1 MKKVKTG
8 FLALLAVAALLF
20 AGATMVQA
28 AEDPDGVGDVLIYPL
43 YLANGTAFTEF
54 TLVNLENTAG
64 GNTTQSVHIQI
75 RSQGNSQDQL
85 DFCIDMTENDVY
97 KAKISSDGAG
107 GAILETLDNV
117 DYKDSAGDPIPG
129 WHKAPDTAGLIEA
142 DTSDCSYSTQ
152 KGYIVA
158 YAVDDCDSSD
168 TLADNAT
175 IMGNTRI
182 IETATSKIMA
192 LNAVAVEGNDTA
204 PDPFTDAQ
212 SRLNKDE
219 LYMIWEFE
227 KTAAVLT
234 VPSIGDANASNA
246 GLELVG
252 ADAEGNIDDELEGCG
267 LVQLTDDFE
276 EMYDLDE
283 VLLAQQ
289 SPHYYPAN
297 EVSIVNFADAGSNTD
312 STNFYINGGAA
323 HWGLNMTSAEL
334 TEGWTRWVIPDN
346 PTNGKNSPAE
356 MAKLKNVVCTYFI
369 STNNSLAWMP
379 CQYEVCSGGE

>member
-1 MKKVKTG
+1 
-8 FLALLAVAALLF
+8 
-20 AGATMVQA
+20 
-28 AEDPDGVGDVLIYPL
+28 GVGDVLIYPL

-54 TLVNLENTAG
+54 TLVNTA
-64 GNTTQSVHIQI
+64 NVAQSVHIQI

-85 DFCIDMTENDVY
+85 DFCIELTENDVY

-107 GAILETLDNV
+107 GAILETLNNV
-117 DYKDSAGDPIPG
+117 DYTDSAGDPIPG

-192 LNAVAVEGNDTA
+192 LNAVAVEGNETA
-204 PDPFTDAQ
+204 HPDPFTDAQ
-212 SRLNKDE
+212 SKLNKDE
-219 LYMIWEFE
+219 LYMIWEFD
-227 KTAAVLT
+227 KASAVLT
-234 VPSIGDANASNA
+234 VPTIGTANATNDELCDS
-246 GLELVG
+246 LVG
-252 ADAEGNIDDELEGCG
+252 PDEDGVLSNDLCGCG
-267 LVQLTDDFE
+267 FAKLTNDFE
-276 EMYDLDE
+276 TMYDLDE
-283 VLLAQQ
+283 NPFSKL

-297 EVSIVNFADAGSNTD
+297 EVSIVNFTNAGTNTD
-312 STNFYINGGAA
+312 STNLYINGSAKY
-323 HWGLNMTSAEL
+323 WGLNFTGDTLE
-334 TEGWTRWVIPDN
+334 EGWTRWVIPTQDE
-346 PTNGKNSPAE
+346 GGNS
-356 MAKLKNVVCTYFI
+356 MAALHNVVCTYFI

-379 CQYEVCSGGE
+379 CQYLEGTP

>member
-54 TLVNLENTAG
+54 TLVNTA
-64 GNTTQSVHIQI
+64 NVAQSVHIQI

-85 DFCIDMTENDVY
+85 DFCIELTENDVY

-107 GAILETLDNV
+107 GAILETLNNV
-117 DYKDSAGDPIPG
+117 DYTDSAGDPIPG

-192 LNAVAVEGNDTA
+192 LNAVAVEGNETA
-204 PDPFTDAQ
+204 HPDPFTDAQ
-212 SRLNKDE
+212 SKLNKDE

-227 KTAAVLT
+227 KAAAVLT
-234 VPSIGDANASNA
+234 VPTIGTANATNDELCDS
-246 GLELVG
+246 LVG
-252 ADAEGNIDDELEGCG
+252 PDEDGVLSNDLCGCG
-267 LVQLTDDFE
+267 FAKLTNDFE
-276 EMYDLDE
+276 TMYDLDE
-283 VLLAQQ
+283 NPFSKL

-297 EVSIVNFADAGSNTD
+297 EVSIVNFTNAGTNTD
-312 STNFYINGGAA
+312 STNFYINGSAKY
-323 HWGLNMTSAEL
+323 WGLNFTGDTLE
-334 TEGWTRWVIPDN
+334 EGWTRWVIPTQDE
-346 PTNGKNSPAE
+346 GGNS
-356 MAKLKNVVCTYFI
+356 MAALHNVVCTYFI

-379 CQYEVCSGGE
+379 CQYLEGTP